1 MTSPSSPVDIIEKA
15 MEGVT
20 PGPWENIGRRGEN
33 SQYMIKSDPY
43 YVAEITAFQENEQAT
58 ADYIAACYPDR
69 MREVLALARK
79 AELNEQLAVANGNR
93 AKEEHSRAEAAERQ
107 AEAMKREMAEKDARI
122 AALEETLKPFAAHET
137 ADGIDGPG
145 SLLLIPDEHPLLFNG
160 LGSDLHVTVT
170 VGDVRRARAL
180 IGGGNAED

>member
-1 MTSPSSPVDIIEKA
+1 MTSPSSPVDSIAKA
-15 MEGVT
+15 PTGLHETVITHLGASFDAGQHPAWVRVEQDGNGVHGGFYT
-20 PGPWENIGRRGEN
+20 C
-33 SQYMIKSDPY
+33 
-43 YVAEITAFQENEQAT
+43 AAATEISPAYIR
-58 ADYIAACYPDR
+58 ADIAADI
-69 MREVLALARK
+69 V
-79 AELNEQLAVANGNR
+79 
-93 AKEEHSRAEAAERQ
+93 RQ

-122 AALEETLKPFAAHET
+122 AALEAALKPFSAHQT

-145 SLLLIPDEHPLLFNG
+145 SLLHIPDEHPLLFNG